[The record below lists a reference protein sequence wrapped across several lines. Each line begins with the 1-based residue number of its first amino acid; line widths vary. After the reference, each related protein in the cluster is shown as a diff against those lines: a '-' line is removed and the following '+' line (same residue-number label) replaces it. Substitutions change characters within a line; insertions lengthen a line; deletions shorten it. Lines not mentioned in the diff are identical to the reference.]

1 MAQYVGITATGKG
14 IEDTAVA
21 QIHVC
26 VANNGAFI
34 SAGIEELALCYV
46 YGVVL
51 GTGGAGMLAKQID
64 GGAVFVVIL
73 VVFLV
78 EGVFSCIAV
87 VGSVWL
93 CSDVGR
99 LTDYT
104 LLATAID
111 LEAVASLD
119 VDGGAAPNLGVLTI
133 AAAEDAEGRSH
144 LVHTL
149 LVQDY
154 TRVALGNVIFK
165 VCIVIV
171 KRSVVIFLHLGKDQ
185 LAVDNV
191 VELVNDDVAV
201 YVTAVITAAIQVA
214 ALQTTG

>member
-1 MAQYVGITATGKG
+1 M
-14 IEDTAVA
+14 
-21 QIHVC
+21 
-26 VANNGAFI
+26 
-34 SAGIEELALCYV
+34 
-46 YGVVL
+46 
-51 GTGGAGMLAKQID
+51 
-64 GGAVFVVIL
+64 
-73 VVFLV
+73 
-78 EGVFSCIAV
+78 
-87 VGSVWL
+87 
-93 CSDVGR
+93 
-99 LTDYT
+99 
-104 LLATAID
+104 LATAID

-201 YVTAVITAAIQVA
+201 YVTAVVTAAIQVA